1 MAMKPGWRLVL
12 LASLLF
18 TGAGNRAASAA
29 PPAAPAPGTLRCGW
43 FENPTP
49 ANAWL
54 TDRHGEWTIGVQ
66 GGHQAEGDW
75 PRFAPY
81 RWVRTNGNYGYGCA
95 CIRWEAAA
103 NDFLVSKI
111 ISSTSRPL
119 AVCRKDRALKE
130 PKADT
135 SLPR

>member
-1 MAMKPGWRLVL
+1 MMCCC
-12 LASLLF
+12 
-18 TGAGNRAASAA
+18 AANAV
-29 PPAAPAPGTLRCGW
+29 PQPAPGQLRCGW

-54 TDRHGEWTIGVQ
+54 TDRDGEWTIGVQ

-95 CIRWEAAA
+95 CLRVVTDAKDRSVTRILAR
-103 NDFLVSKI
+103 S
-111 ISSTSRPL
+111 SRPL
-119 AVCRKDRALKE
+119 AACRSDRALKE
-130 PKADT
+130 PK
-135 SLPR
+135 PG